1 MNIESFHDLVLIA
14 YVIGAMTP
22 VVGSLLIFVINR
34 YLKNQDTHN
43 KITMDTLTELK
54 IITQV
59 HEVEIENLKDATFIV
74 RYPKTEK
81 I

>member
-1 MNIESFHDLVLIA
+1 MNIESVHDLVTIA

-22 VVGSLLIFVINR
+22 IIGGLLTFVINR

-43 KITMDTLTELK
+43 KVTTDTLTELK

-59 HEVEIENLKDATFIV
+59 HEAEIENLKEATFIV

-81 I
+81 V